1 MINLKKYGKN
11 HPMTFELNKYCENE
25 NLYVGLITHEEGWAE
40 PWQNLTVNLS
50 VKCADDCAFID
61 TNNNGEEII
70 DWLIEH
76 NLGKP
81 TGRIK
86 ASGWCV
92 YPEFKFNMDELM
104 NHVNWGSINASYF
117 YV

>member
-1 MINLKKYGKN
+1 MINLLKYGAN
-11 HPMTFELNKYCENE
+11 HPMTFKLNNYCEND
-25 NLYVGLITHEEGWAE
+25 NLYVGLITNEDGYPE
-40 PWQNLTVNLS
+40 PWSNLTVNLS
-50 VKCADDCAFID
+50 IKCADDCAFID

-70 DWLIEH
+70 DWLVKN

-92 YPEFKFNMDELM
+92 YPEFKFNIDELM
-104 NHVNWGSINASYF
+104 KHVVSNNRM
-117 YV
+117 

>member
-1 MINLKKYGKN
+1 MINLRKYGSN
-11 HPMTFELNKYCENE
+11 HPMTFQLANYVDNG

-61 TNNNGEEII
+61 TNNNGDEII
-70 DWLIEH
+70 TWLIS
-76 NLGKP
+76 NKLGKP

-86 ASGWCV
+86 ASGWCT
-92 YPEFKFNMDELM
+92 YPEFKFNLDELM
-104 NHVNWGSINASYF
+104 KHVEN
-117 YV
+117 

>member
-1 MINLKKYGKN
+1 MINLYKYGSN
-11 HPMTFELNKYCENE
+11 HPMEFELNNYSNNG
-25 NLYVGLITHEEGWAE
+25 NLYVGLITTEDGYPA
-40 PWQNLTVNLS
+40 PWQNLTVNLGIS
-50 VKCADDCAFID
+50 CEPDCAFID

-70 DWLIEH
+70 DWLIEN

-92 YPEFKFNMDELM
+92 YPEFRFNITELTKHLM
-104 NHVNWGSINASYF
+104 
-117 YV
+117 

>member
-1 MINLKKYGKN
+1 MLNMNKYGKN
-11 HPMTFELNKYCENE
+11 HPMTFELNHYCEND
-25 NLYVGLITHEEGWAE
+25 NLYVGLITNEEGYPE

-50 VKCADDCAFID
+50 VKCAPDCGFID

-70 DWLIEH
+70 DWLIEN

-81 TGRIK
+81 TGKIR

-92 YPEFKFNMDELM
+92 YPEFKFNVSELEKHLM
-104 NHVNWGSINASYF
+104 
-117 YV
+117 